1 MAFDHQIRR
10 EIEESRAIKA
20 ALADQCV
27 DVIAQIARVFV
38 DCLKAGNKVLLFGN
52 GGSAADAQHIAGEL
66 VGRYLAERPGL
77 PAIALSDNPSILTA
91 VGNDLGY
98 DHVFARQIEALGKA
112 GDVAVAI
119 STSGNSPNVLRGISA
134 ASEQEMKTIGLSG
147 KTGGKMRGMVE
158 ICLCVPTDTTPRIQE
173 AHMLVGHIIS
183 GIVERAFL
191 PEGAATSAK

>member
-77 PAIALSDNPSILTA
+77 AAIALSDNPSILTA

-158 ICLCVPTDTTPRIQE
+158 ICLCVPSDATPRIQE

>member
-1 MAFDHQIRR
+1 MAFDRQIRR

-134 ASEQEMKTIGLSG
+134 ASAQEMKTIGLSG

-158 ICLCVPTDTTPRIQE
+158 ICLCVPSDAAPRIQE

>member
-77 PAIALSDNPSILTA
+77 AAIALSDNPSILTA

-134 ASEQEMKTIGLSG
+134 ASAQEMKTIGLSG

-158 ICLCVPTDTTPRIQE
+158 ICLCVPSDAAPRIQE

>member
-1 MAFDHQIRR
+1 MAFDRQIRQ
-10 EIEESRAIKA
+10 EIEESRAVKS
-20 ALADQCV
+20 LLGEQCANAI
-27 DVIAQIARVFV
+27 DQIARVFV

-77 PAIALSDNPSILTA
+77 AAIALVDNPSILTA
-91 VGNDLGY
+91 VGNDHGY
-98 DHVFARQIEALGKA
+98 DYVFARQIEALGKH

-119 STSGNSPNVLRGISA
+119 STSGSSPNVLRGISA
-134 ASEQEMKTIGLSG
+134 ASAQGMRTIGLTG

-158 ICLCVPTDTTPRIQE
+158 ICLCVPSDATPRIQE
-173 AHMLVGHIIS
+173 AHMLVGHIVC

>member
-27 DVIAQIARVFV
+27 DVIAQIAHVFV
-38 DCLKAGNKVLLFGN
+38 DCLKAVNKVLLFGN

-119 STSGNSPNVLRGISA
+119 STSGNSPNVLRGISV
-134 ASEQEMKTIGLSG
+134 ASAQEMKTIGLSG

-158 ICLCVPTDTTPRIQE
+158 ICLCVPSDAPPRIQE

>member
-1 MAFDHQIRR
+1 MAFDRQIRR

-119 STSGNSPNVLRGISA
+119 STTGNSPNVLRGIST
-134 ASEQEMKTIGLSG
+134 ASAQGMRTIGLSG

-158 ICLCVPTDTTPRIQE
+158 ICLCVPSDAAPRIQE

>member
-52 GGSAADAQHIAGEL
+52 GGSAADAQHIVGEL

-134 ASEQEMKTIGLSG
+134 ASAQRMKTIGLTG

-158 ICLCVPTDTTPRIQE
+158 ICLCVPSDATPRIQE

>member
-134 ASEQEMKTIGLSG
+134 ASAQEMKTIGLSG
-147 KTGGKMRGMVE
+147 KTGGKEQRSERCENQTASHPLILRKKEWRGESGE
-158 ICLCVPTDTTPRIQE
+158 I
-173 AHMLVGHIIS
+173 GS
-183 GIVERAFL
+183 
-191 PEGAATSAK
+191 